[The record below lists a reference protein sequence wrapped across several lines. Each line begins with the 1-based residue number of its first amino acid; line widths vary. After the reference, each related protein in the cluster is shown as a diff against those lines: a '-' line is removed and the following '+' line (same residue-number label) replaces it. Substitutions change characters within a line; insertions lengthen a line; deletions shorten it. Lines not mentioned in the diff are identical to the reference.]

1 MVFLADPLW
10 RTWGLVLLDLC
21 LDIHILRRQGSPGR
35 ASRRKSHTTT
45 ESSQFSGDW
54 KILACGQRYL
64 CMMMYADEIWI
75 WICSECSLQRY
86 LPQNKRKTAASPRDF
101 LPPAPAHRPGK
112 CGYVHPEDQLGS
124 ASQATHEP
132 CGGVQLSLKDSEN
145 AASHNLSIFSLEEMQ
160 SR

>member
-1 MVFLADPLW
+1 MNSQLNPWRRPMENSLGIPNDRPEDSSFLICAW
-10 RTWGLVLLDLC
+10 TSTSLDVKAVVKA
-21 LDIHILRRQGSPGR
+21 GR
-35 ASRRKSHTTT
+35 
-45 ESSQFSGDW
+45 

-124 ASQATHEP
+124 ASQVTHEP
-132 CGGVQLSLKDSEN
+132 CGGVQLSPKDSEN